1 MADATKQQTENLERN
16 IEHLVANLFQE
27 ARKQNKNMMVV
38 EPGFKSGTRFIT
50 LRVYLL
56 KDWDAVSDPEVHEET
71 IIFRG
76 VDSFDQSFL
85 QMALRIMVLCREF
98 DALTDN
104 QMNAIEL
111 PFMQADGFEES
122 VPPDV
127 SDLTT
132 VPEER
137 HQESVS
143 ALESAIELLN
153 GPARD
158 DFNLNDFLHQMIDGE
173 A

>member
-1 MADATKQQTENLERN
+1 MANATKQQTENLERN

-27 ARKQNKNMMVV
+27 ARKRNKNMMVV
-38 EPGFKSGTRFIT
+38 EPGFKSGTRFVT

-56 KDWDAVSDPEVHEET
+56 KDWYPSRHPEIHDET
-71 IIFRG
+71 IIFREG
-76 VDSFDQSFL
+76 SFDQSFL
-85 QMALRIMVLCREF
+85 QMAMRIMILCREF

-104 QMNAIEL
+104 HMNSIEL

-122 VPPDV
+122 AQPDV

-137 HQESVS
+137 HQESLS
-143 ALESAIELLN
+143 ALEAAIELLN

-158 DFNLNDFLHQMIDGE
+158 DFNLNDFLHQMIYGE